1 MLPSLKTQQDNEKV
15 LFLSRRHRP
24 RRHRQ
29 PPRPCSTCPRRGP
42 GSWRPRWSDSC
53 VRAPLSPLAWT
64 GCWAPFA
71 SRDAIMYRFISYS
84 EYSFACSLYTDVP
97 AVSDEQLNYQFLICQ
112 AGPGLRGNPDGRT
125 AHQYSWWASRKHQR
139 RPRQGRVIP
148 ARSTAAST
156 QAHRPRSHGPQ
167 VQHLDVLTV
176 PNYSY
181 Y

>member
-15 LFLSRRHRP
+15 LFLSRRHP
-24 RRHRQ
+24 ALALHVHDVVLDHGAQ
-29 PPRPCSTCPRRGP
+29 DGVN
-42 GSWRPRWSDSC
+42 SC

-148 ARSTAAST
+148 PGHGRVDSSPSSTISWAASPT
-156 QAHRPRSHGPQ
+156 LGRINSA
-167 VQHLDVLTV
+167 
-176 PNYSY
+176 
-181 Y
+181 